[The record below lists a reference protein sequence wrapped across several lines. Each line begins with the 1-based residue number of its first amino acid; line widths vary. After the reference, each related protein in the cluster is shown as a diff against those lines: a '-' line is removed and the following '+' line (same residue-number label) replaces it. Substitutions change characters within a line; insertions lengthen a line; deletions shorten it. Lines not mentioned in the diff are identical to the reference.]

1 VPAFERLVIVS
12 TGLAD
17 PFPILSTLRA
27 DPVLSHHL
35 APGTIVATVDAFNA
49 ADQIAPAGND
59 QADFGRRPDR
69 RDEGRPRDAGEVLTS
84 LR

>member
-1 VPAFERLVIVS
+1 MPAFERLVIAF

-49 ADQIAPAGND
+49 ADQIAPAGDD
-59 QADFGRRPDR
+59 QTDLGRRPDR
-69 RDEGRPRDAGEVLTS
+69 RDEGRPHDAGEVLTS